1 MATTL
6 NITPAVKGKESKRF
20 NAVISKSRVN
30 KVSDVKKNKIFALVG
45 KVMAKNQRSTTE
57 QRQEWYKNRV
67 SDQAYRDKLNN
78 QGIVRYN
85 KIQEFLRNYKIEK
98 GCNDCS
104 YNVHHVALDFD
115 HIIGIKK
122 INACNAKSIDQAKE
136 EILKCEVVCS
146 NCHRIRTYEGLQ
158 SLRK

>member
-1 MATTL
+1 MNEIKCINCDVIIENAHR
-6 NITPAVKGKESKRF
+6 NRKFCSDKCNNKFRYRKE
-20 NAVISKSRVN
+20 
-30 KVSDVKKNKIFALVG
+30 G
-45 KVMAKNQRSTTE
+45 QRSTTK

-122 INACNAKSIDQAKE
+122 INVCNAKSIDQAKE

-146 NCHRIRTYEGLQ
+146 NCHRIRTYERLQ